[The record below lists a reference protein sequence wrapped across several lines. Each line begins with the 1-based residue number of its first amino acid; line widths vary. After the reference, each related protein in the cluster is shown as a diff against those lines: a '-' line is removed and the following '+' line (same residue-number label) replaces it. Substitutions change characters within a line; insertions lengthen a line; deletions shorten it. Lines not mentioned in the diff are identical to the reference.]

1 MKPVTARAISIAAV
15 KWGMAAKGSNRE
27 DLGALAW
34 KLDGRLR
41 EAPHDAGAFTKAL
54 DAKVDAIATARSQP
68 ARLLAMLS
76 EAAPLLR
83 IAGRLEEARKTA
95 SAAIALAELVEDA
108 RAVFANQRALAQV
121 LQWEGRFEISTPL
134 FDQLISQARSIPIY
148 ADFLD
153 GVLFDAGR
161 NHFEQRRYPEAA
173 RCFRESQG
181 LQRAQGTEHLLEASA
196 EALRRTKEA
205 QASL

>member
-1 MKPVTARAISIAAV
+1 
-15 KWGMAAKGSNRE
+15 MAAMGITGESAA
-27 DLGALAW
+27 ALAW
-34 KLDGRLR
+34 QLDARLR
-41 EAPHDAGAFTKAL
+41 EAPRDAHAFAREV
-54 DAKVDAIATARSQP
+54 DAKLDAIATARSQP

-95 SAAIALAELVEDA
+95 SAAIALAELVEDP

-121 LQWEGRFEISTPL
+121 MQWEGRFEISTPL

-161 NHFEQRRYPEAA
+161 NLFEQKRYSEAA
-173 RCFRESQG
+173 RYFRESQAMRRSG
-181 LQRAQGTEHLLEASA
+181 GKEDLLEMTAQ
-196 EALRRTKEA
+196 ALRLTKEA
-205 QASL
+205 AAERDRSP